1 MMILDREDMEKFPGE
16 WVLLFEDKIV
26 SHSPDLEEILKDAE
40 DFPLDEI
47 TIAKAPP
54 LSHYIKLMED

>member
-1 MMILDREDMEKFPGE
+1 MMILDKEDMEKFPGE
-16 WVLLFEDKIV
+16 WILLFEDKII

-47 TIAKAPP
+47 TIA
-54 LSHYIKLMED
+54 